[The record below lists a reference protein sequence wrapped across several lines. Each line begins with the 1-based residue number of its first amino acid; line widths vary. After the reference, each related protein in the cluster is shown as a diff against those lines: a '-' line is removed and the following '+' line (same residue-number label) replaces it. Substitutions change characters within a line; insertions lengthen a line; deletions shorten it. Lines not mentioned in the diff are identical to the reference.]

1 LKYAER
7 LQFRRGRIYVAPLRD
22 KCWEEIQRTEE
33 TDMKRRIVSALCV
46 AVGIGLALLI
56 PAVQVHSA
64 DKEQRFPL
72 LKLEQLNDQ
81 QRPLADSI
89 LKVSS
94 IGISGPF
101 NMLVRSPVMGQR
113 MFAML
118 DYLRFNTSLPSK
130 LNEFA
135 ILIQARLWTSQ
146 VAWAAH
152 YPLALKAGV
161 PQAVADDLKV
171 GKRPASMQPD
181 EAAVYDL
188 CMDLAKDH
196 VVSDATFKRAR
207 DLFSDQ
213 QIVDLITV
221 SGVYITLAML
231 SNTAEDAT
239 PGGKTPPLQPLPA
252 R

>member
-1 LKYAER
+1 M
-7 LQFRRGRIYVAPLRD
+7 
-22 KCWEEIQRTEE
+22 
-33 TDMKRRIVSALCV
+33 DMKRWIVLALFV
-46 AVGIGLALLI
+46 IGLTLVI
-56 PAVQVHSA
+56 PAAQVHSA

-81 QRPLADSI
+81 QRPLADEI
-89 LKVSS
+89 LKVAS

-101 NMLVRSPVMGQR
+101 NLMLRSPVMGQR

-118 DYLRFNTSLPSK
+118 DYLRFNTSVPVK

-146 VAWAAH
+146 LEWSAH
-152 YPLALKAGV
+152 YPIALKAGL

-171 GKRPASMQPD
+171 GKRPASMQSD

-196 VVSDATFKRAR
+196 VVGDATFKKAR
-207 DLFSDQ
+207 ELFSDQ

-221 SGVYITLAML
+221 SGVYTTLAML
-231 SNTAEDAT
+231 SIAAEDDT
-239 PGGKTPPLQPLPA
+239 PEAKTPPLQPLPT

>member
-1 LKYAER
+1 M
-7 LQFRRGRIYVAPLRD
+7 
-22 KCWEEIQRTEE
+22 
-33 TDMKRRIVSALCV
+33 DMKRWIL
-46 AVGIGLALLI
+46 LALFVMGLTLVI
-56 PAVQVHSA
+56 PAAQVHSA

-81 QRPLADSI
+81 QRQLADEI
-89 LKVSS
+89 LKVAS

-101 NMLVRSPVMGQR
+101 NLMLRSPVMGQR

-118 DYLRFNTSLPSK
+118 DYLRFNTSVPVK

-146 VAWAAH
+146 LEWSAH
-152 YPLALKAGV
+152 YPIALKAGLT
-161 PQAVADDLKV
+161 QAVADDLKV

-196 VVSDATFKRAR
+196 MVSDATFKRAR
-207 DLFSDQ
+207 ALFSDQ

-221 SGVYITLAML
+221 DGVYTTLAML

-239 PGGKTPPLQPLPA
+239 PEGKILPLQPLPA